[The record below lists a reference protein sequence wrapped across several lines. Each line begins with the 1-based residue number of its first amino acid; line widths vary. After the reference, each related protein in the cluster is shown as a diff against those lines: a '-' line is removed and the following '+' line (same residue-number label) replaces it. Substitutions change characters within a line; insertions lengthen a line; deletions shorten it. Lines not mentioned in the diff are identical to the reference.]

1 MNYVKDLVDK
11 NLILLLCP
19 SSLIVYES
27 LSAGIG
33 SSVYNDQN
41 YDTVYFNEE
50 PAHDFAFM
58 ISFLRP
64 TMEPKYQNGSASSIR
79 ETGFD

>member
-1 MNYVKDLVDK
+1 MPTFSYR
-11 NLILLLCP
+11 
-19 SSLIVYES
+19 VYES

-50 PAHDFAFM
+50 LAHDFASW
-58 ISFLRP
+58 ISWWL
-64 TMEPKYQNGSASSIR
+64 NGAQIKWLCGSYSWDRIWLWWSSLCSSLQ
-79 ETGFD
+79 